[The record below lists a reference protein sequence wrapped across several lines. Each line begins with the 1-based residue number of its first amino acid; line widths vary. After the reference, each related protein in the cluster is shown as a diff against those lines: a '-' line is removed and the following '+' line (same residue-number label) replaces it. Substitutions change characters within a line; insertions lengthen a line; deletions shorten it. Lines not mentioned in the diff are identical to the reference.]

1 MKQQIKTMEELSE
14 AIGVSR
20 PTLSRYF
27 QDADSVRATTRQKIE
42 RGLESVDYV
51 PNFFAT
57 RLNRKS
63 TGLMG
68 VIIPDIED
76 LFFARLLNAIE
87 KPAHEAGYTVLTQNS
102 RGSADLEARAAETF
116 LSMNVDGVIVAPLG
130 RESSGEVFA
139 KLSLRL
145 PVVLVDSRLPDALP
159 TVDFVGTNN
168 HQSINLLVNYLCRTG
183 DAPVFL
189 GMPPLNTNSPERED
203 AYVASMKELGLAPT
217 FVEASI
223 EPEGWDFEAYA
234 CRVMDAHFSR
244 GRYVD
249 ATILCA
255 NDRLAT
261 GALRAAGKHGLL
273 PRRPGAAPWLRIA
286 GHDDNPMSRFMT
298 PSLTTVAQ
306 DFEAI
311 GRTAVRLLMRRI
323 EGGATAEPSSVEEVY
338 DTVLRIRESA

>member
-1 MKQQIKTMEELSE
+1 MKQKIKTMEELAE

-20 PTLSRYF
+20 PTLSRFF
-27 QDADSVRATTRQKIE
+27 QDAESVRPSTRQKIE
-42 RGLESVDYV
+42 NSLETVDYV

-63 TGLMG
+63 TGLIG

-87 KPAHEAGYTVLTQNS
+87 RPALEADFTVLTQNS
-102 RGSADLEARAAETF
+102 HGSARLEARAVETF

-130 RESSGEVFA
+130 RDSSSEVFA
-139 KLSLRL
+139 RLSTRL
-145 PVVLVDSRLPDALP
+145 PIVLVDSRLPDALP
-159 TVDFVGTNN
+159 AVDFVGTNN
-168 HQSINLLVNYLCRTG
+168 AQSIDTLVNYLCRTG
-183 DAPVFL
+183 PAPVFL
-189 GMPPLNTNSPERED
+189 GMPPHNSNSPEREA
-203 AYVASMKELGLAPT
+203 AYVDSMGRLGLKPT
-217 FVEASI
+217 VI
-223 EPEGWDFEAYA
+223 EPHADPDGWEFEAYA
-234 CRVMDAHFSR
+234 HDVMDSYFGS

-261 GALRAAGKHGLL
+261 GVLRAAGKHGLL
-273 PRRPGAAPWLRIA
+273 PRGPGAQPGLRIA

-298 PSLTTVAQ
+298 PSLTTAAQ
-306 DFEAI
+306 NFEAI
-311 GRTAVRLLMRRI
+311 GRTSVRLLQRRI
-323 EGGATAEPSSVEEVY
+323 EGGDSLRAEATEEIF